1 LRTTLRKEQ
10 ALHETA
16 LLRCAQTT
24 EFNSNFGQKR
34 RKIQFSLISLSW
46 FGRRMTGSV
55 DWRMIS
61 EGTEFEQFG
70 DGLETA
76 IVLSWWVKECR

>member
-1 LRTTLRKEQ
+1 
-10 ALHETA
+10 
-16 LLRCAQTT
+16 
-24 EFNSNFGQKR
+24 
-34 RKIQFSLISLSW
+34 
-46 FGRRMTGSV
+46 
-55 DWRMIS
+55 MIS